1 MQKRLRLRRDVSAIR
16 GLAAA
21 ALVGLLSLA
30 VTAPAQA
37 RTWHSHHRAVAHA
50 VRRATAAAWASATD
64 PLKDAALI
72 IEADSGR
79 VLYSR
84 NANASRYPASL
95 TKMMTLYLLFDALK
109 KGTVTLS
116 SPLAVS
122 AHAASQKPTNLHLLA
137 GDQITVE
144 NAIKAIVIRSAN
156 DVAVVIAE
164 GLGGTESH
172 FAQMM
177 TQTARQMGMN
187 NTYYHNASGLPDR
200 LQVTTASD
208 LSILARHLRT
218 DFPQYF
224 PYFATPSFY
233 YRGVNYITHDNLIGR
248 YQGTEGM
255 KTGFTVA
262 SGFNLV
268 SCVVRNGR
276 RLIGV
281 VMGGRTAAKR
291 DHEMMA
297 LLDTAFG
304 SPGET
309 NGSPLLAS
317 LQAQAA
323 TAPGAQD
330 DEDGA
335 PAAVEEQG
343 PLPSA
348 PTAQSTLQMASIAPA
363 APFTQPAVRPLP
375 RPAQPLP
382 QVKITLTPKPR
393 PYTPPAPNLRSSDP
407 IGEQIAATMR
417 APISG
422 KLPNLRPRPRPNMVF
437 PADKTKP
444 VMVASL
450 LRPKPS
456 PAATV
461 RDDLGEGDIGDSP
474 RVINA
479 TGHSWTIQ
487 IGAYADPS
495 AAKAQLEAYASK
507 SKDLLGQSSHLV
519 VAAQNGSG
527 HKMYRARFGPFAEKE
542 ARSVCATLTKRGQTC
557 FTVSKEN

>member
-1 MQKRLRLRRDVSAIR
+1 MR
-16 GLAAA
+16 GLATISAVVLLTLAA
-21 ALVGLLSLA
+21 TL
-30 VTAPAQA
+30 PAQA
-37 RTWHSHHRAVAHA
+37 RVWRPHYRALARHA
-50 VRRATAAAWASATD
+50 VAAAWTSATD
-64 PLKDAALI
+64 PAKDAALI

-84 NANASRYPASL
+84 NAAVSRHPASL

-109 KGTVTLS
+109 KGTVTLNT
-116 SPLAVS
+116 PLAIS
-122 AHAASQKPTNLHLLA
+122 QHAAEQKPTNLHLWA

-156 DVAVVIAE
+156 DVAVAIAE

-177 TQTARQMGMN
+177 TQTAREMGMN
-187 NTYYHNASGLPDR
+187 NTYYHNASGLPDM

-208 LSILARHLRT
+208 LTILARHLRT

-248 YQGTEGM
+248 YQGTEGI

-281 VMGGRTAAKR
+281 VMGGRTAARR
-291 DHEMMA
+291 DREMMS

-304 SPGET
+304 APGET

-323 TAPGAQD
+323 AAPAAQEG
-330 DEDGA
+330 EDGA
-335 PAAVEEQG
+335 PAAVQEQG
-343 PLPSA
+343 ALPPA
-348 PTAQSTLQMASIAPA
+348 PPAAQSTLQMASIAPA
-363 APFTQPAVRPLP
+363 VPYTQPPLVKLTP
-375 RPAQPLP
+375 PAPQP
-382 QVKITLTPKPR
+382 QVKITLVPKPR
-393 PYTPPAPNLRSSDP
+393 PYTPPSAPNLRAS
-407 IGEQIAATMR
+407 EQIATNVQP
-417 APISG
+417 PIAG
-422 KLPNLRPRPRPNMVF
+422 KPPNLRPKPRPNMVF

-444 VMVASL
+444 VLVASL
-450 LRPKPS
+450 MRPKPA
-456 PAATV
+456 PAAS
-461 RDDLGEGDIGDSP
+461 REDLGEGDIGDSP
-474 RVINA
+474 RIINA
-479 TGHSWTIQ
+479 TGRSWTIQ
-487 IGAYADPS
+487 IGAYADPTS
-495 AAKAQLEAYASK
+495 AKAQLEAYASK
-507 SKDLLGQSSHLV
+507 SRDLLGQSSHLV
-519 VAAQNGSG
+519 VSAQNSSG

-557 FTVSKEN
+557 FTVSSEN